1 MLFLLKDRR
10 LIGVLPIAAAVLV
23 ALAPAAITSRAYSM
37 FDMNDPTN
45 RDRVAMLE
53 AGRAIVRDHP
63 LTGVGPDM
71 VRMVYPPITAMP
83 WAVEPTNAH
92 LHNVPV
98 QIAAERGLPALGR
111 LAVVRG
117 GADTRAVAAD
127 RHGRGC
133 RRWPPPA
140 WPRSRRCSPPG
151 SSSTTSATLSS

>member
-1 MLFLLKDRR
+1 M
-10 LIGVLPIAAAVLV
+10 
-23 ALAPAAITSRAYSM
+23 ALAPAAITSRVYST

-71 VRMVYPPITAMP
+71 VRLVYPRYRVP

-98 QIAAERGLPALGR
+98 QIAAERGLPALAAWVWFIVAVWRGLWR
-111 LAVVRG
+111 SLPRTRTPALAAAGLASVAAMLAAGLFEYNFGDSEFLMLFLVFV
-117 GADTRAVAAD
+117 TLPLAAD
-127 RHGRGC
+127 RDGGL
-133 RRWPPPA
+133 P
-140 WPRSRRCSPPG
+140 
-151 SSSTTSATLSS
+151 